1 MAKRVKRQPGNVLRI
16 PLSDGDH
23 GYGFERPHGLVT
35 VVDSKGKAD
44 LSPEHIVQLTPL
56 FTIFVMDRAIK
67 SGRWPVIG
75 HVELSE
81 SWLTPVKF
89 FRQDQLKPERLSIA
103 CSDGTEFPSDLK
115 GIEGLEKAAV
125 WSAEH
130 VEDRITDHFAGRP
143 NPWLQALKRRV
154 PGDT

>member
-1 MAKRVKRQPGNVLRI
+1 MPKRVKRQAGNVVRI
-16 PLSDGDH
+16 PLPDGDH
-23 GYGFERPHGLVT
+23 GYGFERPRGLVT
-35 VVDSKGKAD
+35 VVDSKGKVD

-81 SWLTPVKF
+81 RWLTPVKF
-89 FRQDQLKPERLSIA
+89 FRQDRLKPERLSIA
-103 CSDGTEFPSDLK
+103 FSDGREIPSDLK

-125 WSAEH
+125 WDPEH

-143 NPWLQALKRRV
+143 NCWLKALELRR
-154 PGDT
+154 